1 MLAYEYSGRATGR
14 SERQNDDM
22 ESAELLKELQK
33 LSSDLDEY
41 EDEIR
46 DYIRQR
52 RVSAYIQKVRAT
64 YGYRKT

>member
-1 MLAYEYSGRATGR
+1 
-14 SERQNDDM
+14 M

-41 EDEIR
+41 EEEIR